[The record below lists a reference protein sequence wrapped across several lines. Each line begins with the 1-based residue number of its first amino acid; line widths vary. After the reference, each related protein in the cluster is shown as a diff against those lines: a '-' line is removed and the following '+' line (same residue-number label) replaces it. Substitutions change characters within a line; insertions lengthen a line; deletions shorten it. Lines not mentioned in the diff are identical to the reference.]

1 MTSRKTTTA
10 SGTTASRSTRRRRT
24 GAGVVLAGVCALAL
38 SACGLRTA
46 GGNVPDADLAGPLAQ
61 APRLDGAEIK
71 VGSKNFS
78 ENIILGKIALILFNA
93 AGAEVSDLTN
103 IPGSASARQA
113 QLSGDIDA
121 MWEYTGTG
129 WLQYLTQPE
138 AIKDQTKQYE
148 AVRDLDLKRNKLVWL
163 PPAPMNN
170 TYAFAVT
177 KATAEKYKIS
187 KLSQIAKVPAAERT
201 FCVESEFR
209 DRNDG
214 LEGMLKTYGVPL
226 DSPKGVPTQ
235 NLRTF
240 QTGAIYDATA
250 SGSCTFGEVFTTD
263 GRILALDLVVLQ
275 DDRKYFP
282 NYNVSMVLDSRLER
296 EHPEI
301 EDLLAPVTAK
311 LTDEVLIK
319 LNAEVDVDGR
329 EPTDVA
335 RDWLVDEGF
344 ISQG

>member
-1 MTSRKTTTA
+1 M
-10 SGTTASRSTRRRRT
+10 
-24 GAGVVLAGVCALAL
+24 
-38 SACGLRTA
+38 
-46 GGNVPDADLAGPLAQ
+46 PDADLAGPLAQ

-93 AGAEVSDLTN
+93 AGAEVSDSPTSGQRLGA
-103 IPGSASARQA
+103 PGAALGRHRRHVGVHRHRMAAVPHPARGHQ
-113 QLSGDIDA
+113 G
-121 MWEYTGTG
+121 
-129 WLQYLTQPE
+129 P
-138 AIKDQTKQYE
+138 DQQYE
-148 AVRDLDLKRNKLVWL
+148 AVRDLDLKRNNLVWL

-177 KATAEKYKIS
+177 KATAAKYKIS

-214 LEGMLKTYGVPL
+214 LEGMLKTYDVPL
-226 DSPKGVPTQ
+226 DSPEGVPTK

-263 GRILALDLVVLQ
+263 GRILALDLVVLE

-319 LNAEVDVDGR
+319 LNAESTSTVAS
-329 EPTDVA
+329 PPDVA

-344 ISQG
+344 ISPS

>member
-1 MTSRKTTTA
+1 MRHLRPRVLAATLAA
-10 SGTTASRSTRRRRT
+10 SL
-24 GAGVVLAGVCALAL
+24 VLAG
-38 SACGLRTA
+38 CGLRTA
-46 GGNVPDADLAGPLAQ
+46 GGIVPDATLAGPLAD
-61 APRLDGAEIK
+61 APSLDGVEIK

-78 ENIILGKIALILFNA
+78 ENIILGKIVLILFNA
-93 AGAEVSDLTN
+93 AGASVSDLTN

-113 QLSGDIDA
+113 QLSGAIDA

-129 WLQYLTQPE
+129 WLQYLTQPK
-138 AIKDQTKQYE
+138 AIKDQQRQYV
-148 AVRDLDLKRNKLVWL
+148 AVRDLDLKRNDLVWL

-170 TYAFAVT
+170 TYAFAIT
-177 KATAEKYKIS
+177 QASAKKYGIT
-187 KLSQIAKVPAAERT
+187 KLSEIKKVPAAERT

-214 LEGMLKTYGVPL
+214 LEGMLKTYDVPL
-226 DSPKGVPTQ
+226 DGAGGVPTK

-250 SGSCTFGEVFTTD
+250 SGNCTFGEVFTTD
-263 GRILALDLVVLQ
+263 GRILALDLEVLQ
-275 DDRKYFP
+275 DDRRYFP
-282 NYNVSMVLDSRLER
+282 NYNVSLVLGEKLYD

-301 EDLLAPVTAK
+301 EDLLAPVTEK
-311 LTDEVLIK
+311 LTDKVLIK

-335 RDWLVDEGF
+335 RDWLADQGF
-344 ISQG
+344 IE